1 MAKKRINKF
10 LPIAYEGIVKSE
22 LTKDD
27 KLEEDKLTKKYQ
39 AQIASFGAAVNMGS
53 LLSAIAFFSNK
64 GGADVKRQELMK
76 LIYYIIKNGEVE
88 YNKIKNNCL
97 FKYVNDK
104 ESGKEDVKQ
113 EVLDAAIAIKLT
125 LNLFIEDKGD
135 A

>member
-1 MAKKRINKF
+1 M
-10 LPIAYEGIVKSE
+10 VK
-22 LTKDD
+22 L
-27 KLEEDKLTKKYQ
+27 
-39 AQIASFGAAVNMGS
+39 N
-53 LLSAIAFFSNK
+53 
-64 GGADVKRQELMK
+64 
-76 LIYYIIKNGEVE
+76 IIK
-88 YNKIKNNCL
+88 KNNCL